1 MKRDSIVI
9 VHGGAPTAVI
19 NASLYGAIQAA
30 KDSGLPGAVYGAHGG
45 TRGLID
51 GDFVD
56 LAALPE
62 ETLEALP
69 RSPASFIGTSRF
81 PVEEGDYARIV
92 EVLVERKLGYLL
104 FTGGNGSMDTC
115 GKISRALASRAPGS
129 GIRVVGIPKTIDNDI
144 AVTDHAPGFGSAA
157 RYLAASVA
165 ELARDVASLPI
176 HVCVIES
183 MGRNAGWLTAA
194 AALASEDP
202 LSKPASRTSTYPI
215 NLPSAIRPT
224 ARPEASLGPHLIYLP
239 ELPFDEERFLDEA
252 KTLYERQ
259 GGVVVV
265 ASEGLKG
272 KDGVPIVPPVFSSGR
287 SVYYGDVGAHL
298 AALVIRRLGIK
309 ARSEKPGILGRCSI
323 AHQSALDRE
332 EAILAGGEA
341 VRAALS
347 GETGVMVGFR
357 RLSSTPYRCETFLIP
372 VEELMLKERTLP
384 TEYVNAGGNGVAPE
398 YLEWCRPLL
407 GGPLTTFARGEPG
420 ESGVPGSPGAP
431 GAQRTRI
438 GGAAWRSN

>member
-1 MKRDSIVI
+1 MKRDSMVI

-30 KDSGLPGAVYGAHGG
+30 KDSGLHGAVYGARGG
-45 TRGLID
+45 ARGIID

-56 LAALPE
+56 LSALPE

-69 RSPASFIGTSRF
+69 RSPASFIGTSRY

-92 EVLVERKLGYLL
+92 DILVERKIGYLL

-115 GKISRALASRAPGS
+115 GKIARAVESRAPGS

-165 ELARDVASLPI
+165 ELAQDIASLPI

-194 AALASEDP
+194 AALASPGAMDSP
-202 LSKPASRTSTYPI
+202 G
-215 NLPSAIRPT
+215 
-224 ARPEASLGPHLIYLP
+224 EASFGANPDTRPGAPLGPHLIYLP

-252 KTLYERQ
+252 KALYGRL

-272 KDGVPIVPPVFSSGR
+272 KDGAPIVPPVFRSGR

-309 ARSEKPGILGRCSI
+309 ARSEKPGVLGRCSI

-357 RLSSTPYRCETFLIP
+357 RVSSTPYRCETFLIP

-384 TEYVNAGGNGVAPE
+384 SEYLNAGGNGVAAE

-407 GGPLTTFARGEPG
+407 GGPLATFARGARGMEA
-420 ESGVPGSPGAP
+420 E
-431 GAQRTRI
+431 
-438 GGAAWRSN
+438 WRSN

>member
-1 MKRDSIVI
+1 MKCDSMLI

-30 KDSGLPGAVYGAHGG
+30 KDSGLPGAVYGARGG

-56 LAALPE
+56 LAVLPE

-92 EVLVERKLGYLL
+92 DILVERKIGYLL

-115 GKISRALASRAPGS
+115 GKIARALDSRAPGS

-165 ELARDVASLPI
+165 ELAQDVASLPI

-194 AALASEDP
+194 AALASPGAMDGP
-202 LSKPASRTSTYPI
+202 GGASSG
-215 NLPSAIRPT
+215 
-224 ARPEASLGPHLIYLP
+224 ARPDMRRGAPLGPHLIYLP

-252 KTLYERQ
+252 KSLYERQ

-272 KDGVPIVPPVFSSGR
+272 KDGAPIVPPVFSSGR
-287 SVYYGDVGAHL
+287 SVYYGDVAAHL

-384 TEYVNAGGNGVAPE
+384 PEYVNAGGNGVAAE

-407 GGPLTTFARGEPG
+407 GGPLATFARGARGME
-420 ESGVPGSPGAP
+420 
-431 GAQRTRI
+431 
-438 GGAAWRSN
+438 AAWRSN